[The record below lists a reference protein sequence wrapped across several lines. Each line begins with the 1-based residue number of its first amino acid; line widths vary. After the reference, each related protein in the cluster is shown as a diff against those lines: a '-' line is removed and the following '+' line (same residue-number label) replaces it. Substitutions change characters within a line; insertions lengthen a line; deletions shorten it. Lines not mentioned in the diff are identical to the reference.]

1 MDARNTALWEVRLNM
16 IDGSRKQYR
25 GIAGN
30 LANENE
36 TLRDQLRQTE
46 KDTIDV
52 VTLLKKQDLDK
63 DSEIEHLQQEINDLE
78 IEQAKDKQDLL
89 DDFDRQK
96 YHLNEK
102 LTRKEN
108 ELDIVRHELNQ
119 VKEFRKKKGQ
129 MQKELEEI
137 KDAMLWNVREQKE
150 TLEKLEQKFSDEKMR
165 LQQESNKRIE
175 EIAEHA
181 QNEALKT
188 LDEKARNI
196 YKENVDLIESL
207 RIYKRELDALQKLK
221 EQLRKQATT
230 ILSDKEMN
238 DSLIKEKIEEVQKNN
253 KLIKELKEKVQ
264 YLEISL
270 TKFIEEFDIERKKL
284 LEQSQIEH
292 ESSQNEIIKLQR
304 ALELKGKEMNKVKK
318 LGKTIL
324 EQRSEIETLFLD
336 ALQNVKRHIIY
347 NRLQY
352 HKDAFNSYQNRMLNI
367 HHGQGDHTRMKTFNE
382 AFHEINTSNVFHDLE
397 ETTKWTNLTSEVN
410 VADLTWEQKEQV
422 LRELF
427 IRMNTRRSS
436 MTDSTTN
443 AAHLANDGHPVD
455 TNNDNAINLF
465 LTQTTNATQN
475 ENLSDSRSNGSTSG
489 IPKLPQISSPANT

>member
-16 IDGSRKQYR
+16 IDASRKQYR
-25 GIAGN
+25 DIAGN
-30 LANENE
+30 LVNENE

-52 VTLLKKQDLDK
+52 VSFLKKQDLDK
-63 DSEIEHLQQEINDLE
+63 DSEIERLQQEITTLE
-78 IEQAKDKQDLL
+78 IEQTKDKQDLL
-89 DDFDRQK
+89 DDFERQK
-96 YHLNEK
+96 RQLNER
-102 LTRKEN
+102 LGRKEN

-137 KDAMLWNVREQKE
+137 KDAMLWNVREQKD
-150 TLEKLEQKFSDEKMR
+150 TLEKLEEKFSEEKMR

-207 RIYKRELDALQKLK
+207 RIYKQELNNLQTLK
-221 EQLRKQATT
+221 EQLKKQATL

-238 DSLIKEKIEEVQKNN
+238 DLLMKEKIEEVQKKN

-264 YLEISL
+264 CLELSL
-270 TKFIEEFDIERKKL
+270 TKFIEEFDNERKKL
-284 LEQSQIEH
+284 LEQSQIEQ
-292 ESSQNEIIKLQR
+292 ESSHNEIIKLQR

-324 EQRSEIETLFLD
+324 EQRSELETLFLD
-336 ALQNVKRHIIY
+336 SLQNVKRHIIY

-352 HKDAFNSYQNRMLNI
+352 HKDAFNSYQNRMLNN
-367 HHGQGDHTRMKTFNE
+367 HHGQGDHTRMRTFNE
-382 AFHEINTSNVFHDLE
+382 TFNEINTNNVFHDLE
-397 ETTKWTNLTSEVN
+397 ETTKW
-410 VADLTWEQKEQV
+410 
-422 LRELF
+422 
-427 IRMNTRRSS
+427 
-436 MTDSTTN
+436 
-443 AAHLANDGHPVD
+443 
-455 TNNDNAINLF
+455 
-465 LTQTTNATQN
+465 
-475 ENLSDSRSNGSTSG
+475 
-489 IPKLPQISSPANT
+489 

>member
-1 MDARNTALWEVRLNM
+1 MNARNTALWEVRLNM
-16 IDGSRKQYR
+16 IDASRKQYR
-25 GIAGN
+25 DIAGN
-30 LANENE
+30 LSNENE

-52 VTLLKKQDLDK
+52 VTFLKKQDVDK
-63 DSEIEHLQQEINDLE
+63 DTQIDRLQQEIKDLQ
-78 IEQAKDKQDLL
+78 IEQAKDKQDLF

-96 YHLNEK
+96 YQLTEK

-119 VKEFRKKKGQ
+119 VKEFRKKKAQ

-137 KDAMLWNVREQKE
+137 KEAMLWNVREQKE
-150 TLEKLEQKFSDEKMR
+150 NLEKLEEKFSEEKMR

-207 RIYKRELDALQKLK
+207 RIYKQELDNLQILK

-230 ILSDKEMN
+230 ILGDKEMN
-238 DSLIKEKIEEVQKNN
+238 DILIKEKIEEVQKNN

-264 YLEISL
+264 YLELSL
-270 TKFIEEFDIERKKL
+270 TKFIEEFNIEKNKL
-284 LEQSQIEH
+284 LEQSQIEN
-292 ESSQNEIIKLQR
+292 ESSHNEIIKLQR

-324 EQRSEIETLFLD
+324 EQRSEFEILFLD

-352 HKDAFNSYQNRMLNI
+352 HKDAFNSYQNRMANT
-367 HHGQGDHTRMKTFNE
+367 HHGQEEHTRMKTFNE
-382 AFHEINTSNVFHDLE
+382 TFHEINTNNVFHDLE
-397 ETTKWTNLTSEVN
+397 ETTKW
-410 VADLTWEQKEQV
+410 
-422 LRELF
+422 
-427 IRMNTRRSS
+427 
-436 MTDSTTN
+436 
-443 AAHLANDGHPVD
+443 
-455 TNNDNAINLF
+455 
-465 LTQTTNATQN
+465 
-475 ENLSDSRSNGSTSG
+475 
-489 IPKLPQISSPANT
+489 